1 MGDSIHEIVLGV
13 FNALLFVSLV
23 TVFIIFASRYEKNN
37 ILIKENGYNKEAVSS
52 FPEELTDEVK
62 DLITGSYVLDEVLSF
77 PESTYIKINGTVI
90 TDLSTVT
97 GDDYITYAKKYGTDK
112 LETYIS
118 LLSTYKRELALDS
131 DGNVVGVTYTIVY

>member
-1 MGDSIHEIVLGV
+1 MGESIHEIILGV

-52 FPEELTDEVK
+52 FPEELTDEAK

-97 GDDYITYAKKYGTDK
+97 GDDYITYAQKYGTDK